1 MITRRRFIFGT
12 GALALSLATSKLFAR
27 DDIIPLWPDEP
38 PGGGGPS
45 GTLRVDA
52 WGSWSNIVSPAIQRF
67 RPENPN
73 GEAVLIAAGGGYRWI
88 GMGRE
93 AWPVAHW
100 LNANGYTAY
109 VLSYRLPREKWQAGN
124 LAPLQDAQRALRLI
138 RSFERKVHV
147 LGFSAGGHL
156 LGMAAA
162 RPEFQSYPPVD
173 RLDQEVPKADSV
185 GLIYPVITLEA
196 PYQHTNTHLMMV
208 GNDASPQEEASWSVQ
223 NYVTNLYPPT
233 FLAQAG
239 DDHTSKPF
247 NTQLMRDT
255 CRRNRVP
262 VQLIQL
268 SSGGHGFGLGKAGTP
283 AALWDQAYV
292 KWLENLGQS
301 AASVP
306 HPAFSVL

>member
-1 MITRRRFIFGT
+1 
-12 GALALSLATSKLFAR
+12 
-27 DDIIPLWPDEP
+27 
-38 PGGGGPS
+38 
-45 GTLRVDA
+45 
-52 WGSWSNIVSPAIQRF
+52 
-67 RPENPN
+67 
-73 GEAVLIAAGGGYRWI
+73 
-88 GMGRE
+88 
-93 AWPVAHW
+93 
-100 LNANGYTAY
+100 
-109 VLSYRLPREKWQAGN
+109 
-124 LAPLQDAQRALRLI
+124 
-138 RSFERKVHV
+138 
-147 LGFSAGGHL
+147 
-156 LGMAAA
+156 MAAA

-292 KWLENLGQS
+292 KWLENLSQG
-301 AASVP
+301 ALAVRHASVL
-306 HPAFSVL
+306 S